1 VTAERVGARPS
12 WAEPPR
18 PAASPSSDRARHGRP
33 PATLVVAGAG
43 AAALA
48 GAGVVHVLGRDDLE
62 PALRVA
68 LAGVLALQVA
78 LVVLALRGSAAA
90 VMVLLL
96 CVLTMGPAALAGGL
110 GGARALLASGAG
122 AVLALLARSLRW
134 FPGYE
139 LPRREAP

>member
-1 VTAERVGARPS
+1 VSTERLGGARPS
-12 WAEPPR
+12 WAEVPP
-18 PAASPSSDRARHGRP
+18 PSTPVHHGRP
-33 PATLVVAGAG
+33 PAALVTAGAG
-43 AAALA
+43 AVVLA

-62 PALRVA
+62 PALRFA
-68 LAGVLALQVA
+68 LAGMLALQVA

-96 CVLTMGPAALAGGL
+96 CVLTMGLAALAGGL
-110 GGARALLASGAG
+110 GGARALLAAGAG